1 MKVKFEF
8 DGKRVESDVRININM
23 PLTIRDMH
31 FTIRSLVVDGVDLY
45 NSDED
50 EDCDL
55 SDKIVYSQTMQEVV
69 YNQLAA

>member
-1 MKVKFEF
+1 MKVEFEF
-8 DGKRVESDVRININM
+8 EGKAVVSDVRININM

-55 SDKIVYSQTMQEVV
+55 SDAIVYSQRMTEVV